1 MGNKSII
8 ESIKNDRLCLGCGLC
23 EAVCGKESVEMKLD
37 NDGFFRPQVKSIRK
51 DKEDIINKICPG
63 VNIEN
68 DLKFGKGENIWGKI
82 ENLYSGFATD
92 NETRKIGSSGG
103 IVSAIAIYLL
113 DKGLV
118 NGVLQVGGDS
128 NDYERNELKIS
139 KNKVDI
145 LNCASSRYAPA
156 LVFNKIEEILD
167 SNNDNYAFIGKPC
180 DISALKNFLVVFPQ
194 YKSRFILTVS
204 IMCAGMPSFLGTNA
218 IVDEMKAKKPVK
230 KLVYRGNGWPGY
242 FSFTD
247 NSNREFKRTYNDS
260 WGMTLNKYLNFRC
273 KICPDGIGLQAD
285 IAVGDAWETK
295 DGYPDFTEREG
306 QSLVIVRTGQ
316 GSKILDM
323 AIADSAMAF
332 TQLEKEKLAL
342 MQPYQYQRRRRV
354 GARTLAYMI
363 GKQRILNFKNISL
376 WNNMFSVHPRVSL
389 GEFVGTFIRV
399 VKNQKV

>member
-1 MGNKSII
+1 VEARSII
-8 ESIKNDRLCLGCGLC
+8 EGIKNDRLCLGCGLC

-37 NDGFFRPQVKSIRK
+37 NDGFFRPHVKSIQK
-51 DKEDIINKICPG
+51 DKEQIISEICPG
-63 VNIEN
+63 VNIDN
-68 DLKFGKGENIWGKI
+68 DLKFSTGENIWGKI
-82 ENLYSGFATD
+82 EKLYSGFATD
-92 NETRKIGSSGG
+92 SETRNIGSSGG

-113 DKGLV
+113 EKKMV

-128 NDYERNELKIS
+128 NDYERNSLRISRNKEDVLK
-139 KNKVDI
+139 
-145 LNCASSRYAPA
+145 CASSRYAPA
-156 LVFNKIEEILD
+156 LVFDQITEILNG
-167 SNNDNYAFIGKPC
+167 SNDNYAFIGKPC
-180 DISALKNFLVVFPQ
+180 DISALKNFLTVFPQ
-194 YKSRFILTVS
+194 YKDRFVLTVS

-218 IVDEMKAKKPVK
+218 IVEDMKAKKPVK

-247 NSNREFKRTYNDS
+247 STNQEFKRTYNDS

-306 QSLVIVRTGQ
+306 QSLVIVRTEQ
-316 GSKILDM
+316 GAKILDM
-323 AIADSAMAF
+323 AKVDSAMIF
-332 TQLEKEKLAL
+332 THLEKEKLAL

-363 GKQRILNFKNISL
+363 GKQRKLNFKNLAL
-376 WNNMFSVHPRVSL
+376 WNNMFRVHPRVSL